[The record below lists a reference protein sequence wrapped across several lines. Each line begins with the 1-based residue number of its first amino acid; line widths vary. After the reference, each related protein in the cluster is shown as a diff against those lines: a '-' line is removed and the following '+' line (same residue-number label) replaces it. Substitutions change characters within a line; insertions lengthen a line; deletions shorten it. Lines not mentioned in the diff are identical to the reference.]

1 MITILVTHM
10 RRMLISFG
18 TPAAGTQ
25 FKRAHQGWIF
35 QPPTPW
41 ILGPRPRYLV
51 SETQKVQTE
60 MVLGAS
66 NLVTWSILI
75 LATIWLVLFP
85 MGSLVLLGVPSD
97 WSDRLLVFILF
108 CLLVPVL
115 QNFCVFFALRALLK
129 GSPRATEQITLAER
143 LDAVAA
149 TFSIGVLI
157 TYLVL
162 SLSLFLF
169 NAYIVLVAGTW
180 DALSFLGVAV
190 VGWFVIWVGAL
201 LRAKLVSSGR
211 TRTPEP
217 DVA

>member
-1 MITILVTHM
+1 
-10 RRMLISFG
+10 MLIRFG
-18 TPAAGTQ
+18 TPIADTQ
-25 FKRAHQGWIF
+25 FKRARQGWIF

-41 ILGPRPRYLV
+41 ILGPRPRSLV

-66 NLVTWSILI
+66 NLVTLSILI

-97 WSDRLLVFILF
+97 WSDRLLVFVLF

-115 QNFCVFFALRALLK
+115 RNFCVFFALRALLK

-162 SLSLFLF
+162 SLSLFFF
-169 NAYIVLVAGTW
+169 NAYIVLVGGTW
-180 DALSFLGVAV
+180 GALSLLGVAV
-190 VGWFVIWVGAL
+190 FSWLVIWIGAL

-211 TRTPEP
+211 T
-217 DVA
+217 